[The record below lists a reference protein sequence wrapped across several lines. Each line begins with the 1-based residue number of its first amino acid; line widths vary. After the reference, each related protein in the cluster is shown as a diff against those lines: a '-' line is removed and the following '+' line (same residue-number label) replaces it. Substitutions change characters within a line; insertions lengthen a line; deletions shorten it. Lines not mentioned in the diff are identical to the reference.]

1 MSIEFLKNHAQV
13 LSEFAAA
20 TTARAALNP
29 DDRWLALAARN
40 QQQAASDAM
49 QELAIAHAQEAG
61 ELIDL
66 RFIGPTASGSI
77 SLDSFIKIADPLTR
91 AWKAAAYRIRHGV
104 ATGRVGKEISDILNL
119 KLAGITGG
127 STRVLVTGNAAADLT
142 GECLLQSTLQHTF
155 RLLTSQTEDFYD
167 AVDVV
172 GGKAAHLFGE
182 AIREIKNAGLSAEF
196 TWHSP
201 SGQHSWHGGQGEIAR
216 IRLLL
221 ADVAQPVTYEEEIS
235 GSVARIADTGKLEL
249 RTAEGKV
256 QVRFPLDLT
265 ETVQRLSI
273 AKPTTLRVSTT
284 KYRNTIDKTDV
295 FKRLLIDISSAD

>member
-66 RFIGPTASGSI
+66 RFIGPTANGSI

-104 ATGRVGKEISDILNL
+104 AAGRVGKEISDILNL

-127 STRVLVTGNAAADLT
+127 STRVLVTGNGAADLT
-142 GECLLQSTLQHTF
+142 GECLLQSTLQQTF

-167 AVDVV
+167 AVDAV

-196 TWHSP
+196 TWNSP
-201 SGQHSWHGGQGEIAR
+201 SGEQSWQGGQGEIAR
-216 IRLLL
+216 IRRLL
-221 ADVAQPVTYEEEIS
+221 ADVAQPATYEEEIS

-273 AKPTTLRVSTT
+273 AKPTTLRVCTT
-284 KYRNTIDKTDV
+284 RYRNTINKTDV
-295 FKRLLIDISSAD
+295 FKRLLVDISSAD